1 MDREILRELVMDYGE
16 FLENED
22 YSEDAVRRLFAEDA
36 EVEFAVGG
44 TGTGISAI
52 GEGHRKMLESFDSAH
67 HNITNIVFDT
77 EEESFAKIRFHM
89 EVLHEFKP
97 EIAAHT
103 PGNLFIVNDRICMQ
117 ARKEE
122 AGWKITG
129 LQMKTVYKR
138 MTSTVE

>member
-1 MDREILRELVMDYGE
+1 MNREILRGLVMDYGE

-36 EVEFAVGG
+36 EVEFAIGG
-44 TGTGISAI
+44 TGIGISAI
-52 GEGHRKMLESFDSAH
+52 AKGHQKMMESFDSAH

-77 EEESFAKIRFHM
+77 EEELYAKIKFHM

-97 EIAAHT
+97 EIATRT
-103 PGNLFIVNDRICMQ
+103 PGNLFIVNDRICMET
-117 ARKEE
+117 RKDET
-122 AGWKITG
+122 GWKIMR
-129 LQMKTVYKR
+129 LQMRTVYKR

>member
-1 MDREILRELVMDYGE
+1 MNREILRELVMDYGE
-16 FLENED
+16 FLEND
-22 YSEDAVRRLFAEDA
+22 TYTEDAVRKLFAEDA

-52 GEGHRKMLESFDSAH
+52 AEGHRKMMESFGSAH
-67 HNITNIVFDT
+67 YNITNIVFDT

-103 PGNLFIVNDRICMQ
+103 PGNLFIVNDRICME

-122 AGWKITG
+122 TGWKITG